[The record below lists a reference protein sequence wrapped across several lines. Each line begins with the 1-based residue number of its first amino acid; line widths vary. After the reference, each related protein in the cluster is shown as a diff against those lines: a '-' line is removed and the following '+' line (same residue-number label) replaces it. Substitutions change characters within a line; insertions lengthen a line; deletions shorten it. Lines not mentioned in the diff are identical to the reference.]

1 MRESK
6 GFYGRAARVFNE
18 DFSQVKFG
26 ISMVI
31 LENRERRSYNE
42 KTAKYMDC
50 QLCRDFG
57 VAL

>member
-1 MRESK
+1 MVEQQD
-6 GFYGRAARVFNE
+6 ARVINE

-31 LENRERRSYNE
+31 LENRERRSDNE